1 MKFAGPK
8 AWAEVPNEVKDLAF
22 RKPFSK
28 KLKEHILNTIF
39 TEMTPQRNIEIENN
53 EIAISDIAA
62 LFEAEDGE
70 SEFFGFLNTSVSND
84 LAQIFDESNTS
95 DFLGF

>member
-8 AWAEVPNEVKDLAF
+8 AWAEVPNELKDLAF

-28 KLKEHILNTIF
+28 KLKEHILSTIF
-39 TEMTPQRNIEIENN
+39 TEMPTQRNVEIENN
-53 EIAISDIAA
+53 EMDFFDIAA
-62 LFEAEDGE
+62 LFESEDSE
-70 SEFFGFLNTSVSND
+70 FEFFGFLNISVSND
-84 LAQIFDESNTS
+84 MAQLFDESNAS

>member
-28 KLKEHILNTIF
+28 KLKEHILNMIF
-39 TEMTPQRNIEIENN
+39 TEMPPQGNIETANN
-53 EIAISDIAA
+53 EIVISDIAA